1 MIYCIVVGFW
11 GWIYYIIFKLI
22 GYGTLLSGYI
32 KENKRFMDVVG
43 DGFHLRNDV
52 VADYIL

>member
-52 VADYIL
+52 VADYTL